1 MRTDKNYST
10 FLAADADHSGKRRRH
25 NPKRSKARFL
35 PEQRK
40 TLFLAWERGFLRDH
54 KNYRLLSEI
63 TGLTRKQISNW
74 ARTQIN
80 KSKEGDLP
88 QKNIAPLKSIF
99 KELSAC
105 MATESETTPPFHFK
119 NKAQNYLPPN
129 LNFQPRG
136 YKLQRMKFEAQHQK
150 PLYLNRKP
158 EYFKEEVL
166 TSFDSPTPPHPQ
178 QYVFPYSASR
188 SISKIAEG
196 NVPRISLKL
205 FPPDSGDLAPS
216 LKFSPDVKKMS
227 TSTVVPRPGFRE
239 SLLTSFATTVSES
252 DHNLRTASANNM
264 STINR
269 WVLQNALKGINKVDD
284 QKVEILS
291 ILANTNYHDIIF
303 YLMQNGWQPIAA
315 KTGIHYVRTK
325 PVWQKG

>member
-1 MRTDKNYST
+1 MRTPKNYST
-10 FLAADADHSGKRRRH
+10 FLAADAVHPVKRRRH

-63 TGLTRKQISNW
+63 TNLTRKQISNW

-80 KSKEGDLP
+80 KCEEGDLP
-88 QKNIAPLKSIF
+88 RKNIAPLRTIF
-99 KELSAC
+99 KELSHC
-105 MATESETTPPFHFK
+105 MITDSETTPPCYFK
-119 NKAQNYLPPN
+119 NKAQEYKYIPPS
-129 LNFQPRG
+129 LNFESRN
-136 YKLQRMKFEAQHQK
+136 YKPQHIKFEAQHQK
-150 PLYLNRKP
+150 PLRLNREP
-158 EYFKEEVL
+158 EHFKEEVL
-166 TSFDSPTPPHPQ
+166 SSFDSPPQPH
-178 QYVFPYSASR
+178 QYVFPYSTSR
-188 SISKIAEG
+188 CINKIAEG
-196 NVPRISLKL
+196 NLPPMSLKL
-205 FPPDSGDLAPS
+205 FPPHSGELAPS
-216 LKFSPDVKKMS
+216 SKFSPDVKKTS

-239 SLLTSFATTVSES
+239 SLLTSFTSTIRES
-252 DHNLRTASANNM
+252 DHNLRQASENNM
-264 STINR
+264 SSINR

-284 QKVEILS
+284 NKVEILS

-325 PVWQKG
+325 PVWR